1 MLLGISHLI
10 FTTFYN
16 VDTITV
22 FITEFVSSGV
32 KFCADMLNHYVIPV
46 ARGSYFKNLH
56 HSQQMN
62 FDSK

>member
-22 FITEFVSSGV
+22 FITEFVSSRV
-32 KFCADMLNHYVIPV
+32 KFYADILNHYAIPV
-46 ARGSYFKNLH
+46 ARGPYFKNLH
-56 HSQQMN
+56 YFQQMD